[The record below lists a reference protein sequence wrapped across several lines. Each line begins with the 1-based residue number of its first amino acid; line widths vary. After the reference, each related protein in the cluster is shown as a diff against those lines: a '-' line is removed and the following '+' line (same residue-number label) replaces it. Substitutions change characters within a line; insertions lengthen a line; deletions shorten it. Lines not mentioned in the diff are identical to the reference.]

1 MDTLPSSK
9 YFRKGGYPCLSCE
22 YADDRTCGMCMFAK
36 WNVEGLL
43 GGFSPSEAY
52 RKTHVQDVRDSPALL
67 SQLENKT
74 MPVRDMNGIPLV
86 GLELGHVN
94 SSVLPKV

>member
-1 MDTLPSSK
+1 
-9 YFRKGGYPCLSCE
+9 
-22 YADDRTCGMCMFAK
+22 MFAK

-94 SSVLPKV
+94 SSVLPKVHLPYFPVASHNSIAQSLSKMRAIRKAIG